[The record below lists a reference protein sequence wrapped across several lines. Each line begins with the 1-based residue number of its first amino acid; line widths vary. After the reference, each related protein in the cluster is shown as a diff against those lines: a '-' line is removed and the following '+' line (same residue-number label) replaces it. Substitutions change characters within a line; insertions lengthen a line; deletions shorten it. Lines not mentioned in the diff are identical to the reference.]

1 MRHFSLF
8 IEDQII
14 GPLTEEEV
22 SAKISAG
29 SLTPETLCAPA
40 GSTEWEPLANHFKF
54 GTGLKV
60 NWSKPV
66 QSEVEAAT
74 QEGRIDPETRKKLM
88 VYGLADSV
96 SIDQFTQI
104 QANGAIAAHEVTLRA
119 TIRSQRLICISALAA
134 ATALSSWISLGDN
147 LCGETV
153 DSVASLII
161 REEGN
166 AQAGRKQLNY
176 ELQQFAVVRDRANTA
191 EFRKPSG
198 GIPAVNIALSRLK
211 INPYGAFTF
220 NGKVDTSPLAG
231 KIAKWGIKI
240 GDEIKVYVVAAPPP
254 GRITA
259 LIKDQEVMLDE
270 VLAPA
275 LDDSGF
281 QKLFAAAMETYPAVS
296 AFPESAKL
304 LNDGKG
310 VRMSSLKIFITRVE
324 FQAQTADN
332 VPARKRW
339 ASDLHAFADR
349 LNLLQRKVYTLT
361 EPAARRARWSEF
373 NAGPGAELAAW
384 VLTSNAKEGK
394 VVADGGIVVDET
406 IRITPSNI
414 DQVIVSVR
422 INGDSV
428 FLRWNSSFLKTAPYL
443 CRELPEQYFLDREV
457 YKVTSKTTTGALRL
471 KAKSHSAS
479 HDYFLERNSPQ
490 WFFLTTTRAGDQDSV
505 TLLVD
510 EKTYEE
516 YAVGKA
522 IPMGVFSKFQA
533 VPRPVDSSIPDP
545 FYVPEAPQ

>member
-8 IEDQII
+8 IEDQIV
-14 GPLTEEEV
+14 GPLTEVEI
-22 SAKISAG
+22 STKISEG
-29 SLTPETLCAPA
+29 SLTADTRCAPV
-40 GSTEWEPLANHFKF
+40 GSTEWEPLSNHFPF
-54 GTGLKV
+54 GPGLKV
-60 NWSKPV
+60 NWTKPV
-66 QSEVEAAT
+66 QSEVEAT
-74 QEGRIDPETRKKLM
+74 SEEGRIDLETRKKLM
-88 VYGLADSV
+88 VYGLADSA
-96 SIDQFTQI
+96 SIDQFTQV
-104 QANGAIAAHEVTLRA
+104 QATLAIATHEAMLRA
-119 TIRSQRLICISALAA
+119 TNRSHGIICASALAA
-134 ATALSSWISLGDN
+134 AASLALWISLGNN
-147 LCGETV
+147 LCGETLTA
-153 DSVASLII
+153 VANLTIP
-161 REEGN
+161 EEGN
-166 AQAGRKQLNY
+166 AQANFKQLNY
-176 ELQQFAVVRDRANTA
+176 ELQQFAGLRERATAA

-198 GIPAVNIALSRLK
+198 GIPAINVALSRLK

-220 NGKVDTSPLAG
+220 NGKVDTSPLSG

-240 GDEIKVYVVAAPPP
+240 GDQIKVYVVAAPLPE
-254 GRITA
+254 RTTA

-349 LNLLQRKVYTLT
+349 LILLQRKVYTLT
-361 EPAARRARWSEF
+361 APEARRARWSEF

-384 VLTSNAKEGK
+384 VLTSNAKEGR
-394 VVADGGIVVDET
+394 VAADGGIVVNET
-406 IRITPSNI
+406 IRITPANI
-414 DQVIVSVR
+414 DQVIVSLR

-428 FLRWNSSFLKTAPYL
+428 FLRWNSSFFKTAPYT
-443 CRELPEQYFLDREV
+443 CPELPEQYFLDREV
-457 YKVTSKTTTGALRL
+457 YKVTSKTTTGAVRL
-471 KAKSHSAS
+471 KAKTHSAS

-490 WFFLTTTRAGDQDSV
+490 WFFLTTARAGDQDSV

-510 EKTYEE
+510 EKTYED
-516 YAVGKA
+516 YPVGKA
-522 IPMGVFSKFQA
+522 IPMSVFSKLQA
-533 VPRPVDSSIPDP
+533 FSRPVDSSIPDP
-545 FYVPEAPQ
+545 FYVAEPPQ